1 MKVEPR
7 RDPQIRMIITKMD
20 YLKMRTVLLKSMI
33 IVIMRPEQTMII
45 IITITMII
53 KFYH

>member
-7 RDPQIRMIITKMD
+7 RGPQIRMIITKMD
-20 YLKMRTVLLKSMI
+20 YLKKRTVLKSMI
-33 IVIMRPEQTMII
+33 IVIMRPEETII
-45 IITITMII
+45 ITITITMII